1 MKKTFILLA
10 GAAVAGVPT
19 ALWAQ
24 AAPQVADVEISDTE
38 IIVTAQRRAER
49 IEQVP
54 MTVSVLS
61 SKTIDNAGMVSLR
74 DINRVVTGVQLAQAG
89 GFPQPAIRGVS
100 TLTNGAGVE
109 NNVAVYVDGFYQ
121 ISAQTINI
129 DLPNVSDIQVLK
141 GPQGTLYGRNATGGA
156 ILLNTFS
163 PGKEWKGKM
172 ELTYARFDDKRAS
185 FYAGGPLMDQIG
197 FSLAAYRRR
206 SDGYVKL
213 ADRVTPGETDGN
225 GAPLKQ
231 DAVRT
236 KLKLDI
242 SETFTATLGFN
253 YTLVSDAKGNT
264 FSALENVAASVN
276 IPTRPTRLGV
286 VAWDYGAQTQTRTFE
301 YQLTLAWDTSL
312 GMLKTYTGFSNLKID
327 TAFDFDGSYVNTG
340 WNSTAS
346 NDKTYQHGFDFA
358 IDAIK
363 DVNLIVGGTYL
374 YDKLESDDSGGSIA
388 WIPTPGQPAAPRT
401 SPPGPGTIVQSRATF
416 FRQTKKAF
424 GLFGDLT
431 WNATPA
437 LAVTVGGRYNEEHQT
452 AGGTIL
458 NRLNNTVVFPQT
470 TRKAKFSKFTPR
482 GSIRYEIAPR
492 TNVYASYSKG
502 FRSGAFNL
510 SFPANPALF
519 LPARQE
525 QVEAFEIGFKT
536 AGRNFRFEL
545 AGFYYDYTDLQVS
558 QTSRDPTCGADP
570 TCSRVVT
577 LVSNAPK
584 AKIKGIEAS
593 GDFQPVEN
601 LTVRGGVAWLHA
613 RFGNFPNATGVG
625 VNPALLGVNANSD
638 PLRTALNI
646 GQTQDWSGL
655 DMARSPDWTANLGL
669 EYTIPAKDGGL
680 RMSSNI
686 SYTSSYVITNPSVW
700 GPLAG
705 ARAREQRFRQK
716 GFTLISAQATWTEPS
731 GHFYVQVYG
740 NNLTNKKYKL
750 HFTGTAS
757 FGSYSPM
764 AEPLTIGGRIGYK
777 F

>member
-10 GAAVAGVPT
+10 GAAFVGIPAT
-19 ALWAQ
+19 SWAQ
-24 AAPQVADVEISDTE
+24 SAAGAEAAASESE

-61 SKTIDNAGMVSLR
+61 SKTIDSAGMVSLR
-74 DINRVVTGVQLAQAG
+74 DVSRVVTGVQIAQAG

-156 ILLNTFS
+156 ILLNTFT

-185 FYAGGPLMDQIG
+185 FYVGGPLHDQIG
-197 FSLAAYRRR
+197 VSLAAYRRR

-213 ADRVTPGETDGN
+213 ASRTIPGETDGN

-236 KLKLDI
+236 KIKADL
-242 SETFTATLGFN
+242 SETFSATLGFN

-264 FSALENVAASVN
+264 FSALENVAPAVN
-276 IPTRPTRLGV
+276 VPTRPTKLGV
-286 VAWDYGAQTQTRTFE
+286 VAWDYGAMTQTKNFE
-301 YQLTLAWDTSL
+301 YQLTLAWDTSI
-312 GMLKTYTGFSNLKID
+312 GTLKSYTGFSNLKIK

-340 WNSTAS
+340 WTSTAS
-346 NDKTYQHGFDFA
+346 RDQTYQQGIDFA
-358 IDAIK
+358 INAIPNV
-363 DVNLIVGGTYL
+363 DLIVGGNYL
-374 YDKLESDDSGGSIA
+374 YDKLTSDPTGGSIS
-388 WIPTPGQPAAPRT
+388 WILTPGQPAPSTTTAP
-401 SPPGPGTIVQSRATF
+401 GLGTIVQSRATF
-416 FRQTKKAF
+416 FRQTKEAY

-431 WNATPA
+431 WHVTPA
-437 LAVTVGGRYNEEHQT
+437 LAVNVGGRYSSEKQS

-458 NRLNNTVVFPQT
+458 NRLTNAVVFPQT
-470 TRKAKFSKFTPR
+470 TKRAKFSKFTPR

-492 TNVYASYSKG
+492 TNIYGSYSKG

-510 SFPANPALF
+510 AFPATPALF
-519 LPARQE
+519 VPARQE
-525 QVEAFEIGFKT
+525 NVEAFEVGFKT

-593 GDFQPVEN
+593 GEFQPIDN
-601 LTVRGGVAWLHA
+601 FTIRGGLAWLHA

-625 VNPALLGVNANSD
+625 VNPAALGVNANND
-638 PLRTALNI
+638 PLRRALNV

-669 EYTIPAKDGGL
+669 EYNIPNKDGGL
-680 RMSSNI
+680 RLSSNI
-686 SYTSSYVITNPSVW
+686 NYTSSYVVTNPSVW

-716 GFTLISAQATWTEPS
+716 GFTLISAQATWTAPD
-731 GHFYVQVYG
+731 GHFYAQVYG
-740 NNLTNKKYKL
+740 NNLTDRRYKL

-764 AEPLTIGGRIGYK
+764 AEPRTFGGRIGYK